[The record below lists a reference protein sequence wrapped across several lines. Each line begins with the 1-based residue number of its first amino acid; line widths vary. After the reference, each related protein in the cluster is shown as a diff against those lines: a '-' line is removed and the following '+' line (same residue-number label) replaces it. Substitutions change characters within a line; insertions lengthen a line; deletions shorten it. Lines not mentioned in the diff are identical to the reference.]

1 MMVLVELRSG
11 SSVLGALQRFAEH
24 FPEDEELSRAVRVAT
39 VSGLDRAV
47 DSASG
52 PIKLMLTH
60 LGRAMASGGS
70 AADAIRR
77 MLDSDLAREKA
88 ERLARTRSL
97 PVQLMVPMSLL
108 LLPGMILVSYGPS
121 LVALVDD
128 LAAPFG

>member
-1 MMVLVELRSG
+1 
-11 SSVLGALQRFAEH
+11 
-24 FPEDEELSRAVRVAT
+24 
-39 VSGLDRAV
+39 
-47 DSASG
+47 
-52 PIKLMLTH
+52 
-60 LGRAMASGGS
+60 
-70 AADAIRR
+70 